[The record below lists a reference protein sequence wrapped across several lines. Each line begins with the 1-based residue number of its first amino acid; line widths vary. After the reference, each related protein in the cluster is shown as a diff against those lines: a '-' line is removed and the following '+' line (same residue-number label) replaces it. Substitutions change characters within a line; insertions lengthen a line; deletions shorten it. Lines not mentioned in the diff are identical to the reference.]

1 LIWPRAA
8 IHYFWLC
15 VFAIALL
22 PSTSVPSR
30 LMPQLPRSAV
40 VLLSLAA
47 IALAAAV
54 LLGLRD
60 WTRVRKSL
68 EAEMAAE
75 QPDGSLSP

>member
-1 LIWPRAA
+1 
-8 IHYFWLC
+8 
-15 VFAIALL
+15 
-22 PSTSVPSR
+22 
-30 LMPQLPRSAV
+30 

-68 EAEMAAE
+68 EAEIAAE